1 VRAPAGNGMEGGMKS
16 IAGERMDPPGGI
28 EAASAGRM
36 DRAGEDLSPGI
47 AILGHLDGVDGE
59 GRLMFR
65 PEGATVPVP
74 VVIGVSMSDEEL
86 VRAAWTGRR
95 ALVVR
100 TAGTAS
106 QLVLVGFPREHV
118 SAKARDAW
126 PAGVEVRLDGETVH
140 IRARR
145 KIELACGKS
154 RVVLDADGR
163 VEVNGS
169 NLLSRSRGPVK
180 IKGATVEIN

>member
-1 VRAPAGNGMEGGMKS
+1 MKR
-16 IAGERMDPPGGI
+16 IARERVDTPGERSVEVAEGIPGGGENFPPGM
-28 EAASAGRM
+28 AGM
-36 DRAGEDLSPGI
+36 
-47 AILGHLDGVDGE
+47 GHLDGVDGE

-65 PEGATVPVP
+65 PEGGSKSVP
-74 VVIGVSMSDEEL
+74 VVIGVGMSDEEL

-100 TAGTAS
+100 TGGKVP

-118 SAKARDAW
+118 AAKARDAW
-126 PAGVEVRLDGETVH
+126 PAEVEVRMDGETVY
-140 IRARR
+140 IKARR
-145 KIELACGKS
+145 KIELVCGKS
-154 RVVLDADGR
+154 RIVLDADGR

-169 NLLSRSRGPVK
+169 YLLSRSRGPVK

>member
-1 VRAPAGNGMEGGMKS
+1 MKR
-16 IAGERMDPPGGI
+16 IARERVDTPGERSVEVAEGIPGGGENFPPGM
-28 EAASAGRM
+28 AGM
-36 DRAGEDLSPGI
+36 
-47 AILGHLDGVDGE
+47 GHLDGVDGE

-65 PEGATVPVP
+65 PEGGSKSVP
-74 VVIGVSMSDEEL
+74 VVIGVGMSDEEL

-100 TAGTAS
+100 TGGKVP

-118 SAKARDAW
+118 AAKARDAW
-126 PAGVEVRLDGETVH
+126 PAEVEVRMDGETVH
-140 IRARR
+140 IKARR
-145 KIELACGKS
+145 KIELVCGKS
-154 RVVLDADGR
+154 RIVLDADGR

-169 NLLSRSRGPVK
+169 YLLSRSRGPVK

>member
-1 VRAPAGNGMEGGMKS
+1 MRR
-16 IAGERMDPPGGI
+16 IAGKRDELNRMPAVDAVDGTRRGGEEFPPGM
-28 EAASAGRM
+28 AGM
-36 DRAGEDLSPGI
+36 
-47 AILGHLDGVDGE
+47 GHLDGVDGE

-65 PEGATVPVP
+65 PEGESGSVP

-100 TAGTAS
+100 TIGKGP

-118 SAKARDAW
+118 AAKARDAW
-126 PAGVEVRLDGETVH
+126 PAEVEVRMDGETVH
-140 IRARR
+140 IKARR
-145 KIELACGKS
+145 KIEFVCGKS
-154 RVVLDADGR
+154 RIVLDADGR
-163 VEVNGS
+163 VEVSGS
-169 NLLSRSRGPVK
+169 HLLSRSRGPVK

>member
-1 VRAPAGNGMEGGMKS
+1 MKRIARERVDTLQRRSVEVEEGIPDGGENFPSGVAGM
-16 IAGERMDPPGGI
+16 
-28 EAASAGRM
+28 
-36 DRAGEDLSPGI
+36 
-47 AILGHLDGVDGE
+47 GHLDGVDGE

-65 PEGATVPVP
+65 PEGGSGSVPVI
-74 VVIGVSMSDEEL
+74 IGVGMSDEEL

-100 TAGTAS
+100 TGGNAP

-118 SAKARDAW
+118 AAKARDAW
-126 PAGVEVRLDGETVH
+126 PAEVEVRMDGETVH
-140 IRARR
+140 IKGRR
-145 KIELACGKS
+145 KIELVCGKS
-154 RVVLDADGR
+154 RIVLDADGR

-169 NLLSRSRGPVK
+169 YLLSRSRGPVK